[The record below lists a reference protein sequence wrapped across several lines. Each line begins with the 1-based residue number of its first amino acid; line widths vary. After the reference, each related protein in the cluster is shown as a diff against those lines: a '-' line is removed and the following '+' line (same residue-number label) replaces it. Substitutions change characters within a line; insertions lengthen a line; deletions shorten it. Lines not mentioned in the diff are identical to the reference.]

1 MGSELIRAFQRDVIE
16 GSMESRKFFL
26 SLKDEPRE
34 SAIAFC
40 RWVVSNITYEK
51 HPVIIKAAFDKLAH
65 LRDIPSLEPLAQLR
79 EEWTNTYLNEYEY
92 LIALMENAQTGA
104 KCNCN
109 VYQDG
114 KFNVPPYQDDL
125 EEIGTG
131 KRDHDGFI
139 QTDLI
144 YVLCRTCESEWEVE
158 IDYTYHYPHSHWRR
172 NN

>member
-1 MGSELIRAFQRDVIE
+1 MDSELIRAFQRDVIE
-16 GSMESRKFFL
+16 GSMEPRKFI
-26 SLKDEPRE
+26 SALKDETSE
-34 SAIAFC
+34 SVIVFC
-40 RWVVSNITYEK
+40 RWVVSNYTYEK
-51 HPVIIKAAFDKLAH
+51 HTSIIKAVFHKLAH
-65 LRDIPSLEPLAQLR
+65 LRDTHSLEHLERLR
-79 EEWTNTYLNEYEY
+79 QTWENTYLNEYEY

-125 EEIGTG
+125 EKIGTG
-131 KRDHDGFI
+131 TRDHDGFI